1 MIMNRHLTD
10 EELENTGEGN
20 LLSKVAVSVS
30 EAIKMGVLKDC
41 EVVKPLITDD
51 GDLLEAVNSKLGVDA
66 KIMYYIPVIGTESNF
81 MQEAYNLKPLI
92 EILSKEFEG
101 CVFED
106 RKFLMCVN
114 AVSLLGEKNPN
125 PVHNIVFM
133 MRELP
138 DSISL
143 DDIPDAEDLEEIP
156 KEIAES
162 ETDTDLVS

>member
-1 MIMNRHLTD
+1 MILMNRYLTD

-20 LLSKVAVSVS
+20 LLSKVSVSVS
-30 EAIKMGVLKDC
+30 EAIKVGVLEGCK
-41 EVVKPLITDD
+41 VVKPLITDD
-51 GDLLEAVNSKLGVDA
+51 ENLLEAVNSKLGVDA

-92 EILSKEFEG
+92 DILSKEFEG

-106 RKFLMCVN
+106 GKFLMCVN
-114 AVSLLGEKNPN
+114 AVSLLGEKKPN

-138 DSISL
+138 EDIDL
-143 DDIPDAEDLEEIP
+143 DDIPDYTYTS
-156 KEIAES
+156 ES

>member
-1 MIMNRHLTD
+1 MLMNRHLTD

-30 EAIKMGVLKDC
+30 KAIEMGVLNGC
-41 EVVKPLITDD
+41 EVVKPLVTDD
-51 GDLLEAVNSKLGVDA
+51 EHLLEVINNKLGVDA

-92 EILSKEFEG
+92 EILSEEFEG

-114 AVSLLGEKNPN
+114 AVSLLGEKSPN

-138 DSISL
+138 EDVNL
-143 DDIPDAEDLEEIP
+143 DDIPDDKDLEEIS
-156 KEIAES
+156 KDID
-162 ETDTDLVS
+162 ETDTNLVS